1 MSNLKKKVI
10 KIMEAS
16 PKMLDSGSMMTKIKD
31 ENNLTYTFF
40 HTKKSD
46 GLETKAYQVFKEF
59 PNMGLGQSVEISYSE
74 EEWSDGVK
82 GGIRRSIMGFGKA
95 TSQPSLIPAP
105 QSSAPQSNTGQESG
119 NADSMDRNIRNSFAT
134 LAFQAL
140 MPLDKNTI
148 QSIEAWMEYVKTG
161 KLKEESVIQK
171 IANNFQWEVISY
183 DEEDD
188 IKVEDIKF

>member
-74 EEWSDGVK
+74 EEWSD
-82 GGIRRSIMGFGKA
+82 
-95 TSQPSLIPAP
+95 
-105 QSSAPQSNTGQESG
+105 
-119 NADSMDRNIRNSFAT
+119 
-134 LAFQAL
+134 
-140 MPLDKNTI
+140 
-148 QSIEAWMEYVKTG
+148 
-161 KLKEESVIQK
+161 
-171 IANNFQWEVISY
+171 
-183 DEEDD
+183 
-188 IKVEDIKF
+188 